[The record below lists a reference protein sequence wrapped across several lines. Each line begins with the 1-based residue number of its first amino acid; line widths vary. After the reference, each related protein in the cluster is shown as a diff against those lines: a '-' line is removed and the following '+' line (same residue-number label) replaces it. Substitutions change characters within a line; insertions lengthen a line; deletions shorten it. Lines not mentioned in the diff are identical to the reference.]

1 MKKHKTL
8 EEAVRAALKKPA
20 DKPMYPKKKPAIKKA
35 EEEKKN
41 D

>member
-1 MKKHKTL
+1 MKKYKTL
-8 EEAVRAALKKPA
+8 EEAVRAALKKPS

-35 EEEKKN
+35 EEKKN